1 MTVLES
7 VWASAT
13 PMSSRSV
20 VFLIPM
26 GLDILHL
33 KANFALLRILTAFSL
48 QSFLIQIPSQS
59 SLSWSRSSWSIV
71 PVVFTIQLPP
81 AWIKR
86 QRSAPRTFQSH
97 SEIRLLFLRTLMLSF
112 IVVILEEHSR
122 SMERRLTIAG

>member
-33 KANFALLRILTAFSL
+33 KANFALLRISTAFSL
-48 QSFLIQIPSQS
+48 QSFLIQTPSQS
-59 SLSWSRSSWSIV
+59 FLSWSRSSWSIV
-71 PVVFTIQLPP
+71 PVVFTIQQPH

-86 QRSAPRTFQSH
+86 QRSAPRTFQSL
-97 SEIRLLFLRTLMLSF
+97 SEIILLSLRTLMLSF
-112 IVVILEEHSR
+112 IIVIQEEHSR
-122 SMERRLTIAG
+122 SIERMLTTTG